1 MTAAPRPASAAVV
14 VEGLSRR
21 FGDFALEGISLR
33 LGAGEYWVLLGPSGC
48 GKSLL
53 LQTLTGFHDL
63 DAGRVEIDGQD
74 VTREPPE
81 RRGIGLVFQKAA
93 LFPHYD
99 VRGNIEYGLR
109 ARRLDGA
116 ERRRRVEAAVAAFG
130 LERILERPV
139 ATLSG
144 GEAQRV
150 AIARALAI
158 EPRLLLLDE
167 PLSLI
172 DHNAR
177 VELQAELRRVHGELS
192 LTTLHV
198 THSRDE
204 AQAMGDHL
212 AVMLGGRVVQAG
224 AMPEVMA
231 RPRCPF
237 VAEFLGLDPA
247 AAAASPACA
256 AECLARP
263 GRCTVASPSTPDPPA
278 PRADPGTPTAGK
290 EERDER

>member
-1 MTAAPRPASAAVV
+1 VTATLTLAGV
-14 VEGLSRR
+14 GRR
-21 FGDFALEGISLR
+21 LGDFALEEVSLR

-48 GKSLL
+48 GKSVL
-53 LQTLTGFHDL
+53 LQTIAGLL
-63 DAGRVEIDGQD
+63 RPDAGRVRIGEED
-74 VTREPPE
+74 VTDVPPE
-81 RRGIGLVFQKAA
+81 RRGVGLVFQKAA

-109 ARRLDGA
+109 ARRLDRA
-116 ERRRRVEAAVAAFG
+116 TRRRRVDAAISQFG
-130 LERILERPV
+130 LARILERPV

-150 AIARALAI
+150 AIARALAVA
-158 EPRLLLLDE
+158 PRVLLLDE
-167 PLSLI
+167 PLSLL

-177 VELQAELRRVHGELS
+177 LELQGEIRRLHDELG

-204 AQAMGDHL
+204 AQSLADHV

-224 AMPEVMA
+224 PAAAVRA

-237 VAEFLGLDPA
+237 VARFLGLAPETA
-247 AAAASPACA
+247 AAAPPCA
-256 AECLARP
+256 DECMARP
-263 GRCTVASPSTPDPPA
+263 GRCVAPPG
-278 PRADPGTPTAGK
+278 DDAGGVA
-290 EERDER
+290 

>member
-1 MTAAPRPASAAVV
+1 MTAAARAPAAAAVA
-14 VEGLSRR
+14 VEGLSCR

-33 LGAGEYWVLLGPSGC
+33 LAAGDYWVLLGPSGC
-48 GKSLL
+48 GKTLL
-53 LQTLTGFHDL
+53 LQALCGFHDL
-63 DAGRVEIDGQD
+63 DEGRVAIDGRD

-93 LFPHYD
+93 LFPHLD

-109 ARRLDGA
+109 ARALGA
-116 ERRRRVEAAVAAFG
+116 TERQRRVEAAVAVFG
-130 LERILERPV
+130 LQRLLERPV

-150 AIARALAI
+150 AIARALATR
-158 EPRLLLLDE
+158 PRLLLLDE
-167 PLSLI
+167 PLSLV

-177 VELQAELRRVHGELS
+177 LELQAEIRRVHHEVG

-204 AQAMGDHL
+204 AEAMGNHL

-224 AMPEVMA
+224 SMHEVLA

-237 VAEFLGLDPA
+237 VAQFLGLDPA
-247 AAAASPACA
+247 TAAESPPCA
-256 AECLARP
+256 AECLAH
-263 GRCTVASPSTPDPPA
+263 
-278 PRADPGTPTAGK
+278 
-290 EERDER
+290 

>member
-1 MTAAPRPASAAVV
+1 VTAGTSAAAAVTI
-14 VEGLSRR
+14 EGLTRR
-21 FGDFALEGISLR
+21 LGDFALEGISLR
-33 LGAGEYWVLLGPSGC
+33 LGAGDYWVLLGPSGC
-48 GKSLL
+48 GKTLL
-53 LQTLTGFHDL
+53 LQALCGFHDL
-63 DAGRVEIDGQD
+63 DAGRVVIDGRD

-93 LFPHYD
+93 LFPHLD
-99 VRGNIEYGLR
+99 VRGNVEYGLR
-109 ARRLDGA
+109 ARRQGA
-116 ERRRRVEAAVAAFG
+116 EERRRRVEAAVAAFG
-130 LERILERPV
+130 IGRILDRPV

-150 AIARALAI
+150 AIARALATR
-158 EPRLLLLDE
+158 PRLLLLDE
-167 PLSLI
+167 PLSLV

-177 VELQAELRRVHGELS
+177 LELQAEIRRLHAEVG

-204 AQAMGDHL
+204 ARAMGDHL

-224 AMPEVMA
+224 SMDEVLG

-237 VAEFLGLDPA
+237 VAQFLGLDPA
-247 AAAASPACA
+247 AAAQSPPCA
-256 AECLARP
+256 ADCLTHP
-263 GRCTVASPSTPDPPA
+263 WRCVAPPA
-278 PRADPGTPTAGK
+278 TTPGVPGPESGPGATAEGK